1 MHLGGMLELEEARC
15 RILAVVPASEGETV
29 PVGQASGR
37 FVAGTIYSPLDL
49 PPFPNS
55 AMDGYALR
63 SADAR
68 AAKPYAPVCL
78 RVVGRIA
85 AGESFSG
92 ELPKGGCVRLF
103 TGSPLPRGADAV
115 VMQEDTR
122 LDPAH
127 PSEVFVF
134 ETAKAGENVRL
145 QGEDICRG
153 SAAVESGARL
163 GFGQISLLMA
173 VGLEHVKVGRQP
185 RVGILATGTELREPG
200 KPLESGQIYES
211 NRVAL
216 EILVRG
222 SGGLPVLFPIVKDL
236 LASTSEALKKAF
248 ETCDL
253 VITSGGASVGEL
265 DLLKPA
271 FQQVGGN
278 LEFWKVSIKPGRP
291 FVFGQREGK
300 LLFGLPGN
308 PVSALVTFLLLV
320 RPALLRWQGA
330 ADIDLLSHSGVL
342 EEALGNSGNRRHF
355 FRVRIDSQ
363 SRVRSAGMQA
373 SHTLGSLAR
382 ANGLLDVPPGAQLAS
397 GSEVR
402 VMRWD

>member
-1 MHLGGMLELEEARC
+1 MLELEEALS
-15 RILAVVPASEGETV
+15 RILAGVPASQSETV
-29 PVGQASGR
+29 SVGQASGR

-49 PPFPNS
+49 PPFANS
-55 AMDGYALR
+55 AMDGYAVR
-63 SADAR
+63 STDVR
-68 AAKPYAPVCL
+68 AAKPAAPVSL
-78 RVVGRIA
+78 RVVGKIA

-92 ELPKGGCVRLF
+92 ELPERCCVRLF
-103 TGSPLPRGADAV
+103 TGSPVPVGADAV

-127 PSEVFVF
+127 PSAVLFL
-134 ETAKAGENVRL
+134 ETARAGENVRL
-145 QGEDICRG
+145 QGEDVRQG
-153 SAAVESGARL
+153 SVAVESGEIL
-163 GFGQISLLMA
+163 GFGQISLLA
-173 VGLEHVKVGRQP
+173 ALGLEQVKVGRQP

-200 KPLESGQIYES
+200 TQLEPGQIYES

-216 EILVRG
+216 EILVRAA
-222 SGGLPVLFPIVKDL
+222 GGLPVLFPLVKDV
-236 LASTSEALKKAF
+236 LASTSEALKGAF

-253 VITSGGASVGEL
+253 VVTSGGASVGEL

-330 ADIDLLSHSGVL
+330 VDIDLPSCLGVL
-342 EEALGNSGNRRHF
+342 EEALGNPGNRRHF

-363 SRVRSAGMQA
+363 GRVRSAGTQA
-373 SHTLGSLAR
+373 SHLLGSLAR
-382 ANGLLDVPPGAQLAS
+382 ANGLLDIPPGTQLAT

-402 VMRWD
+402 VRRWD